1 MVSENKYRDS
11 YGREAKAAAELA
23 ALRAELMPKQEEVI
37 ADTAPAPTPPVDDK
51 EKTFEKR
58 YGDLR
63 RHLQQKEDTYK
74 KEISELKAKLTTAKK
89 EFPASDDDLTEWAQ
103 NYPDVYN
110 RIVTIAMKESSK
122 STEQLDEKLK
132 AIEEREKLLTKREA
146 FKRLLELHPDFNEIV
161 GKPDFKEW
169 VETQPQYIYDS
180 LYVNETNA
188 VAAARAIDLYKLDN
202 GIYATKKNATRSD
215 DAARS
220 VRTPPSDAP
229 TEKKSKFTESSVA
242 KMKQADYEKHK
253 AEIYEAMKSKDFFDL
268 EAARM

>member
-11 YGREAKAAAELA
+11 FGREARDAAELA
-23 ALRAELMPKQEEVI
+23 ALRAELMPKQEEVKEPE
-37 ADTAPAPTPPVDDK
+37 PAPTSPVDDK

-63 RHLQQKEDTYK
+63 RHLQQKEDSYK
-74 KEISELKAKLTTAKK
+74 KEISELKSKLKETKK
-89 EFPASDDDLTEWAQ
+89 EFPTTDDDLAEWAA
-103 NYPDVYN
+103 NYPDIYN

-146 FKRLLELHPDFNEIV
+146 FKRLLEFHPDFNEIV
-161 GKPDFKEW
+161 SKPDFKDW

-202 GIYATKKNATRSD
+202 GIYSTKKSATRPD

-229 TEKKSKFTESSVA
+229 TEKKLKFTESMVA

-253 AEIYEAMKSKDFFDL
+253 AEIYEAMQSKDFYDL
-268 EAARM
+268 EAART